1 MRIAIKRYVLGLVL
15 VAAIAAFTF
24 STTTLAGGKGKNNCW
39 MTGGGSVFDVNGS
52 LIEYSGRTTHGFVVH
67 CDPRNSDN
75 LQINWKGN
83 RFHMTDLNNAICDD
97 DPALTPESPDAQ
109 FDTFIGMGTGRLNN
123 ARGATVW
130 FKFTDD
136 GQPGVGD
143 FAHIIISDPGG
154 DVVLDVEGYLT
165 FGNHQAHS
173 N

>member
-1 MRIAIKRYVLGLVL
+1 MAKAIKHNVVRLLL
-15 VAAIAAFTF
+15 MAAISALTFAVAAQP
-24 STTTLAGGKGKNNCW
+24 GGNGKNDCW
-39 MTGGGSVFDVNGS
+39 MTGGGSVFDTNGS
-52 LIEYSGRTTHGFVVH
+52 IIEYTGRTTHGFVVH

-75 LQINWKGN
+75 LQINWEGN
-83 RFHMTDLNNAICDD
+83 RFHLTDLNNAICDD
-97 DPALTPESPDAQ
+97 DPALTPESPDAE

-123 ARGATVW
+123 ERGATVW

-143 FAHIIISDPGG
+143 FAHIIVSDPSG